1 MLGSKDETVEVH
13 RVFCARC
20 GAEVGTRA
28 VVCVSCGADL
38 TRAGAVRL
46 TSGEPLQHAA
56 DLGLPED
63 LVARFDDEGRLR
75 EAGTGQ
81 GHRTPSQVD
90 DEAVAGPSPDVT
102 SRRHTIAASVLVV
115 VLVLA
120 AMWLVNTVAQ
130 RLMDPLPP
138 VGPAPAQVSGSPSSP
153 SSPGAT
159 PS

>member
-1 MLGSKDETVEVH
+1 M
-13 RVFCARC
+13 FCARC
-20 GAEVGTRA
+20 GADVGTRA
-28 VVCVSCGADL
+28 VVCISCGADL

-56 DLGLPED
+56 DLDLPDD

-75 EAGTGQ
+75 GPDTGHSPPTPTQADDDAAAAAG
-81 GHRTPSQVD
+81 V
-90 DEAVAGPSPDVT
+90 EVT

-120 AMWLVNTVAQ
+120 AMWLVNTLAQ

-138 VGPAPAQVSGSPSSP
+138 VGPMPAQVSASPSSAN
-153 SSPGAT
+153 SPGAT